1 MDRELRMRLDAALAA
16 AQARKID
23 QLHGTMSHRE
33 LIGQAAGIL
42 IERYKLSPE
51 LACSFLV
58 RASQDT
64 NMDLSDVADELV
76 RTGEFNL

>member
-1 MDRELRMRLDAALAA
+1 MDRELQMRLDAALAA

-23 QLHGTMSHRE
+23 QLCGSMSHRE

-42 IERYKLSPE
+42 IERYNLSPE
-51 LACSFLV
+51 QACSFLI

-64 NMDLSDVADELV
+64 NMKLSTVADRLV